1 MGFKN
6 SRAKKWLAGALAG
19 VTLSAAALGGCAL
32 GSSTGDNAETAAG
45 EIIADPRSGEGAE
58 GSGGHAEGNEGGAE
72 GTQRSQDGG
81 EGAEANPTHAEGT
94 EGVGEGS
101 SEEINEAL
109 MSSPVIPLD
118 QTWTGNLGGLDVAA
132 SYDKATQTVRTT
144 VRNMT
149 TQTLCYVQSE
159 PHMKAGAQTVGELGP
174 EKLGDLAPGQSA
186 TSVLSVADEPAM
198 AGVPFDGYVVHM
210 EVFDCNGPGPIPHS
224 GGEGAEGAGG
234 HAEGNEAGGER
245 GGESGG
251 ERGGEVTEA
260 GGENDTAVA
269 LTPGQTYDVTRNGAR
284 LVLAYDPATNTFNG
298 TVTNTTNS
306 VLTRA
311 RVEIHLSNGTE
322 LGPTTP
328 TDLAPGQTLR
338 ISLPATQ
345 APFATWSPHA
355 EVGSGEGGGGG
366 EGGEGNHSG
375 GESSER
381 AGGHSEGNEGG
392 TEGGREGGSERSG
405 EHGSG
410 GEGNAG

>member
-6 SRAKKWLAGALAG
+6 SRARKWLAGALAG

-45 EIIADPRSGEGAE
+45 EIIADPR
-58 GSGGHAEGNEGGAE
+58 N
-72 GTQRSQDGG
+72 G

-94 EGVGEGS
+94 EGVGDGS

-132 SYDKATQTVRTT
+132 SYDTATQTVRTT
-144 VRNMT
+144 VRNTT

-198 AGVPFDGYVVHM
+198 AGVAFDGYVVHM

-234 HAEGNEAGGER
+234 HAEGNEAGGEND
-245 GGESGG
+245 GESGG

-328 TDLAPGQTLR
+328 TDLAPGQSLR

-355 EVGSGEGGGGG
+355 EVGSGEGGEGG
-366 EGGEGNHSG
+366 EGGTGN

-381 AGGHSEGNEGG
+381 AGGHAEGNEGSG
-392 TEGGREGGSERSG
+392 ESGREGGSERSG

-410 GEGNAG
+410 GEGSAG

>member
-6 SRAKKWLAGALAG
+6 SRARKWLAGALAG

-32 GSSTGDNAETAAG
+32 GSSTGDNTETAAG
-45 EIIADPRSGEGAE
+45 EIIADSRSGEGAE
-58 GSGGHAEGNEGGAE
+58 GSGGHTEG
-72 GTQRSQDGG
+72 
-81 EGAEANPTHAEGT
+81 H

-109 MSSPVIPLD
+109 MSSPVIPLEG
-118 QTWTGNLGGLDVAA
+118 TWTGNLGGLDVAA
-132 SYDKATQTVRTT
+132 SYDTATQTVRTT
-144 VRNMT
+144 VRNTT

-198 AGVPFDGYVVHM
+198 AGVAFDGYVVHM

-224 GGEGAEGAGG
+224 GGESGEGAEGVGG
-234 HAEGNEAGGER
+234 HAEGNEAGGEN

-298 TVTNTTNS
+298 QVTNTTNS

-328 TDLAPGQTLR
+328 TDLAPGQSLR

-345 APFATWSPHA
+345 APFTTWSPHA
-355 EVGSGEGGGGG
+355 EVGNAEAGESGTG
-366 EGGEGNHSG
+366 G

-381 AGGHSEGNEGG
+381 AGGHAEGNEGG
-392 TEGGREGGSERSG
+392 GESGREGGSERSG

>member
-6 SRAKKWLAGALAG
+6 SRARKWLAGALAG

-32 GSSTGDNAETAAG
+32 GSSTGDDVETAAG
-45 EIIADPRSGEGAE
+45 EIIADPR
-58 GSGGHAEGNEGGAE
+58 N
-72 GTQRSQDGG
+72 G

-94 EGVGEGS
+94 EGVGDGS

-132 SYDKATQTVRTT
+132 SYDTATQTVRTT
-144 VRNMT
+144 VRNTT

-198 AGVPFDGYVVHM
+198 AGVAFDGYVVHM

-224 GGEGAEGAGG
+224 GGEGGEGAEGAGG
-234 HAEGNEAGGER
+234 HAEGNEASGEN

-284 LVLAYDPATNTFNG
+284 LVLAYDPAANTFNG

-345 APFATWSPHA
+345 APFTTWSPHA
-355 EVGSGEGGGGG
+355 EVGSGEGG
-366 EGGEGNHSG
+366 EGGTGG

-381 AGGHSEGNEGG
+381 AGGHAEGNEGG
-392 TEGGREGGSERSG
+392 GESGREGGSERSG

-410 GEGNAG
+410 GEGSAG

>member
-6 SRAKKWLAGALAG
+6 SRARKWLAGALAG

-45 EIIADPRSGEGAE
+45 EIVAEPRS
-58 GSGGHAEGNEGGAE
+58 
-72 GTQRSQDGG
+72 G

-132 SYDKATQTVRTT
+132 SYDTATQTVRTT
-144 VRNMT
+144 VRNTT

-198 AGVPFDGYVVHM
+198 AGVAFDGYVVHM

-224 GGEGAEGAGG
+224 GGEGGEGGEGAEGAGG

-245 GGESGG
+245 GGE
-251 ERGGEVTEA
+251 VTEA
-260 GGENDTAVA
+260 GGENDAAVA

-284 LVLAYDPATNTFNG
+284 LVLAYDPAANTFNG

-322 LGPTTP
+322 LGPTTR

-338 ISLPATQ
+338 ISLPAAQ
-345 APFATWSPHA
+345 APFTTWSPHA
-355 EVGSGEGGGGG
+355 EVGSGEGGESGTG
-366 EGGEGNHSG
+366 G

-381 AGGHSEGNEGG
+381 AGGHAEGNEGSG
-392 TEGGREGGSERSG
+392 EGGREGGSERSG

-410 GEGNAG
+410 GEGSAG

>member
-6 SRAKKWLAGALAG
+6 SRARKWLAGVLAG

-32 GSSTGDNAETAAG
+32 GSSTGDNTETAAG
-45 EIIADPRSGEGAE
+45 EIIADPR
-58 GSGGHAEGNEGGAE
+58 N
-72 GTQRSQDGG
+72 G

-94 EGVGEGS
+94 EGVGDGS

-132 SYDKATQTVRTT
+132 SYDTATQTVRTT
-144 VRNMT
+144 VRNTT

-198 AGVPFDGYVVHM
+198 AGVAFDGYVVHM

-234 HAEGNEAGGER
+234 HAEGNEAGGEND
-245 GGESGG
+245 GESGG

-328 TDLAPGQTLR
+328 TDLAPGQSLR

-355 EVGSGEGGGGG
+355 EVGSGEGGEGG
-366 EGGEGNHSG
+366 EGGTGN

-381 AGGHSEGNEGG
+381 AGGHAEGNEGSG
-392 TEGGREGGSERSG
+392 ESGREGGSERSG

-410 GEGNAG
+410 GEGSAG